1 MDAQEKIKV
10 VRQENKQINKNRQT
24 MDRYIDIYIDR
35 QILDKHRLDRYYIN
49 TDQIDIR

>member
-10 VRQENKQINKNRQT
+10 VRQENKQINKQ
-24 MDRYIDIYIDR
+24 MDRYIDIQIDR